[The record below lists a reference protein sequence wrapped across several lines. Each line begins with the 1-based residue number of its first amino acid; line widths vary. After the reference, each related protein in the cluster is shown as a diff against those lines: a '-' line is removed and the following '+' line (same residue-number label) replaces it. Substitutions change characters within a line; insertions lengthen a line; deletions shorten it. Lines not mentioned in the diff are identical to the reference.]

1 MKDASY
7 DKRVYWYNEVIEEAR
22 KASLNKSHWAGVV
35 VTPKRKEAIKKV
47 LTKAIVNLERT
58 LNYQYDIS
66 RDPDTEKRID
76 EISEKMARNPN
87 LNDFKRKGE
96 GEIRRTAIK
105 NTVGIFDDESPSDFF
120 DKRHQAIVKRQEELG
135 IPYRTTSLRGTEDFK
150 DLPKKKGTITPQEK
164 RAAEKEVL
172 ADLKM
177 LAENQNFG
185 IIDVGYKGRVK
196 WHNSVIDE
204 AIKKTSTSETD
215 FFMGGMRN
223 RHRVTAIQEVLTKRT
238 IDLEKMVNPDYKIDE
253 TTEKRIATI
262 SEQMAATEDL
272 NDFKRKDRSETR
284 SGIVKF
290 FNGVKNF
297 LTGGSES
304 PADFLDSKF
313 QDVAARLK
321 EKNNQKAI
329 ELRKEQP
336 GKHRKE
342 EVKDIQVEL
351 DFQRRIAMQ
360 SVKHRKEQ
368 EKKAKQEYEEK
379 IKLKNAKK
387 QEAKK
392 SDSKKSKPTPKKVK
406 DHIAAS
412 THHPSSY
419 GEITPPSTPTTENA
433 RGRSSS
439 RGSQARGSRSSSPA
453 DWW

>member
-35 VTPKRKEAIKKV
+35 NPERREAIKKV

-96 GEIRRTAIK
+96 GGIRRAAIK
-105 NTVGIFDDESPSDFF
+105 NSVGIFDDESPSDFF

-150 DLPKKKGTITPQEK
+150 DLPKKKGIITPQEK

-185 IIDVGYKGRVK
+185 IIDIGYKGRVK
-196 WHNSVIDE
+196 WHNSVIEE
-204 AIKKTSTSETD
+204 ARQTTLKPENEA
-215 FFMGGMRN
+215 FNEQNLN
-223 RHRVTAIQEVLTKRT
+223 RISDIEKVLTKR
-238 IDLEKMVNPDYKIDE
+238 IIELEQLVDPNYSFDE
-253 TTEKRIATI
+253 STEKKIAAI
-262 SEQMAATEDL
+262 SKQMAATDDL
-272 NDFKRKDRSETR
+272 NDFKRKGRNEIRSDMM
-284 SGIVKF
+284 KF
-290 FNGVKNF
+290 FNGVKDF
-297 LTGGSES
+297 FMGPPES
-304 PADFLDSKF
+304 PTDFLDSKF
-313 QDVAARLK
+313 KDVAARLK
-321 EKNNQKAI
+321 ERNNQKAI

-336 GKHRKE
+336 AKHEAQK
-342 EVKDIQVEL
+342 VKDDQEHNAMV
-351 DFQRRIAMQ
+351 RRGWTQYAENSIANKKAKQ
-360 SVKHRKEQ
+360 KEYDDQ
-368 EKKAKQEYEEK
+368 EKQKREEKKAK
-379 IKLKNAKK
+379 KLK
-387 QEAKK
+387 
-392 SDSKKSKPTPKKVK
+392 PTQKKVK

-419 GEITPPSTPTTENA
+419 GEITPPSTPKVESA
-433 RGRSSS
+433 RGRSPS
-439 RGSQARGSRSSSPA
+439 RGSRSSSPA